1 MRPIKRLSQHFLTD
15 SDLVRRMVD
24 YADLEPSDVVLEI
37 GPGKGIIT
45 EEIAKRCRV
54 MAVEKDS
61 ILAELLEAKGIKNVE
76 VIHGDIL
83 KTMLPKFSKVISNP
97 PFSISGPLTFKLF
110 EYDWKTAILIYQ
122 KEFAQRFVAKPG
134 TKEYSR
140 LTLAVNYYCEPKI
153 LEKIPAGKFFP
164 KPKVDAV
171 LVMLKPKKRPFETDA
186 KFWELVNKLFQ
197 HKKKTVRAS
206 LLASKYAKSVVEKL
220 PKELLEKRVV
230 RCDIW
235 DVKKIYESL

>member
-15 SDLVRRMVD
+15 LYLVSRMVSH
-24 YADLEPSDVVLEI
+24 AGLEPSDVVLEI

-45 EEIAKRCRV
+45 EEIAKICRV
-54 MAVEKDS
+54 IAVEKDGV
-61 ILAELLEAKGIKNVE
+61 LAELLEAKNIKNLE

-83 KTMLPKFSKVISNP
+83 
-97 PFSISGPLTFKLF
+97 
-110 EYDWKTAILIYQ
+110 Q

-153 LEKIPAGKFFP
+153 LEKIPAGKFYP

-186 KFWELVNKLFQ
+186 KFWSLVSKLFQ
-197 HKKKTVRAS
+197 HKKKTIRAS
-206 LLASKYAKSVVEKL
+206 LLASKYAKSMVEKL

-235 DVKKIYESL
+235 DIKKVSEALF